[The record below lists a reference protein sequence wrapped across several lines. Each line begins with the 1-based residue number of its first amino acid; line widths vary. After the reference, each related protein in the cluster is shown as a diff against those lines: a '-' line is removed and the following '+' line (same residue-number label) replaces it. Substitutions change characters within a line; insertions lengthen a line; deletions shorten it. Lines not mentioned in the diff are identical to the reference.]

1 MPGIWG
7 LSAVFFLG
15 ALFEGWWVPGLALPL
30 FLVFTFFLFR
40 SLGIKRFPLKAIVIL
55 LIWASIGAFFSGRI
69 ERDYRDLLPRDGL
82 ELTLI
87 GVARTVDLARPNRIL
102 LQGRAIVLAGK
113 RLRFPYKVWVA
124 SRRMGRKR
132 ERRPLEDL
140 VGKLVVM
147 PVKYDKGRFLYY
159 GGGLS
164 SRDLWYGWLYKG
176 PYLVRKGI
184 YYLFRGLSAKTKT
197 LVSAVFLGVKTRG
210 FFRLRDTFAKV
221 GVAHILAISGL
232 HLAILA
238 MIVYLISRLFGLP
251 EWLADVIVIVFVS
264 FYAMMIP
271 ESASL
276 LRASVMLVLFL
287 FSRLLGR
294 SWSIY
299 DVLGLTVFLVFLID
313 PLQIFSLGFLMSV
326 TAVLAILIGLS
337 LLSRHSILDLWYV
350 SFSASAG
357 LAPIILAKFGCFP
370 LVGWVITPV
379 LAVLLMFLLF
389 MVLIYVLSLG
399 FVGGV
404 VIKGLAVAMIYLVEL
419 LQDRSLP
426 LCVTGM
432 DVRWILLYY
441 GVVLALVLSV
451 GMLKLIKERGE
462 KWT

>member
-15 ALFEGWWVPGLALPL
+15 ALFRGWWVPGLALPL
-30 FLVFTFFLFR
+30 FLALTLLLFR
-40 SLGIKRFPLKAIVIL
+40 SFGIKRFPLKAIVIL
-55 LIWASIGAFFSGRI
+55 LVWSCIGASFYGRI
-69 ERDYRDLLPRDGL
+69 ETDYRDLLPRDGL
-82 ELTLI
+82 ELTLR
-87 GVARTVDLARPNRIL
+87 GVARTVDLARPNRLL
-102 LQGRAIVLAGK
+102 LQGRDILLAGK
-113 RLRFPYKVWVA
+113 RLRFPYRVWVV
-124 SRRMGRKR
+124 SRRMARRR
-132 ERRPLEDL
+132 ESKPLDDL

-147 PVKYDKGRFLYY
+147 PVKYHKGGFLYY
-159 GGGLS
+159 GGGIS
-164 SRDLWYGWLYKG
+164 SRNLWYGWLYKG
-176 PYLVRKGI
+176 PYLVRKGM
-184 YYLFRGLSAKTKT
+184 YYLFRGLPAKTKT
-197 LVSAVFLGVKTRG
+197 LVSAVFLGVKTQG
-210 FFRLRDTFAKV
+210 FSRMREAFAKV

-251 EWLADVIVIVFVS
+251 GWLADVIVIGFVS

-287 FSRLLGR
+287 ISRLLRR

-313 PLQIFSLGFLMSV
+313 PLQVFSLGFLMSV

-350 SFSASAG
+350 SFSASVG
-357 LAPIILAKFGCFP
+357 LAPIVLAKFGCFP
-370 LVGWVITPV
+370 LVGWVVTPV
-379 LAVLLMFLLF
+379 LVGLLTFLLF

-399 FVGGV
+399 FIGGV
-404 VIKGLAVAMIYLVEL
+404 VVKGLALAMIYVVDL

-426 LCVTGM
+426 LCLAGVDEHWM
-432 DVRWILLYY
+432 VLYY
-441 GVVLALVLSV
+441 GVVLALVLLAGIV
-451 GMLKLIKERGE
+451 KLMKERDK